1 MDPTFPNLDLSP
13 DGSLLVYLGG
23 DGAGPPQLWL
33 RRWDELNA
41 TPIRGTEDAAH
52 PAISPEG
59 LEVAFDQGGAIR
71 IVPLQGGGPR
81 TLIEVGNSQPVW
93 SPDGEW
99 VYFRNGLGLSRIPAA
114 GGEEE
119 IITEVNRAG
128 GEDGHAFV
136 IVLPGGRKILYQVLA
151 LAAEPSIRAL
161 DLETGQDKVL
171 TLGGYP
177 RFSST
182 GHLLFLDDTATL
194 LAAPFDVEK
203 LELTGAARP
212 LAEQLLMFS
221 NGMGFFKV
229 SEAGKLVY
237 VTEGG
242 GVAGPGRLATPVW
255 VERDGTAR
263 EIDPLWG
270 LTGVPSNSGPVL
282 SPSGARLALSIM
294 NPEGGS
300 DVWVKPLDTG
310 PLLRLTF
317 EGRVNIRTRWSPDG
331 QSLTFLSNR
340 AGNFDIWTKR
350 ADGSDTPELV
360 LDLEAPIWDALYSPD
375 STWLV
380 FREGQDAA
388 ADIYAARLPLDG
400 VLVPLVVTEFQEWA
414 FSLSPNRRWLAY
426 VSNRSGRD
434 EVYVRPF
441 PDAGA
446 SLHQVSTNGGREPV
460 WAHSGRELFYV
471 NGANELVA
479 VQVSSDPGFAPGQQE
494 VLFSVAAYLRN
505 PAVAMYDVS
514 PADRR
519 FVMFRFDDDGPVA
532 SELIWVEN
540 WAEEL
545 RQRVPN

>member
-1 MDPTFPNLDLSP
+1 MASPSDNPLKRLISEIHRRSLWQVLGIYAVASWAVLQVVDTLGGALNLPDGFDSVALALLILGLPIVAATAFLAGGAVRDTTAVREPGRPTDTASHDMAGVAAHTPSGLWRQIAVTFAALFILAAGVAGWSFLRPAPPKPVTRVSVQFPEDQSIDPTFPNLDLSP

-41 TPIRGTEDAAH
+41 TPIRGTEYAAH

-81 TLIEVGNSQPVW
+81 TLIEVGNSRPVW

-177 RFSST
+177 RYSST

-331 QSLTFLSNR
+331 QSLSLPVKSFRKSRRLDQ
-340 AGNFDIWTKR
+340 AGGW
-350 ADGSDTPELV
+350 E
-360 LDLEAPIWDALYSPD
+360 
-375 STWLV
+375 
-380 FREGQDAA
+380 
-388 ADIYAARLPLDG
+388 
-400 VLVPLVVTEFQEWA
+400 
-414 FSLSPNRRWLAY
+414 
-426 VSNRSGRD
+426 
-434 EVYVRPF
+434 
-441 PDAGA
+441 
-446 SLHQVSTNGGREPV
+446 
-460 WAHSGRELFYV
+460 
-471 NGANELVA
+471 
-479 VQVSSDPGFAPGQQE
+479 
-494 VLFSVAAYLRN
+494 
-505 PAVAMYDVS
+505 
-514 PADRR
+514 
-519 FVMFRFDDDGPVA
+519 
-532 SELIWVEN
+532 
-540 WAEEL
+540 
-545 RQRVPN
+545 

>member
-1 MDPTFPNLDLSP
+1 MGAWMERLRQLIHEVHRRSLWQVLGIYAVASWAVLQVVDTLGGALNLPDGFDSVALALLILGLPIVAATAFLAGGAVRDTTAVRETGRPAETASHDMAGVAAHTPSGLWRQIAVTFAALFILAAGVAGWSFLRPAPPKPVTRVSVQFPEDQSIDPTWPDLDLSP

-99 VYFRNGLGLSRIPAA
+99 VYFRNGLGLSRIPTA

-177 RFSST
+177 RYSST

-221 NGMGFFKV
+221 NGRGFFKV

-242 GVAGPGRLATPVW
+242 CGRPRKTGDARMGRERRHSPRNRSPMGLDGSS
-255 VERDGTAR
+255 VEFRSCSF
-263 EIDPLWG
+263 PLWRTPRALDHEPRG
-270 LTGVPSNSGPVL
+270 WVRRLGQAAGH
-282 SPSGARLALSIM
+282 GA
-294 NPEGGS
+294 
-300 DVWVKPLDTG
+300 
-310 PLLRLTF
+310 
-317 EGRVNIRTRWSPDG
+317 
-331 QSLTFLSNR
+331 
-340 AGNFDIWTKR
+340 
-350 ADGSDTPELV
+350 
-360 LDLEAPIWDALYSPD
+360 
-375 STWLV
+375 
-380 FREGQDAA
+380 
-388 ADIYAARLPLDG
+388 
-400 VLVPLVVTEFQEWA
+400 VVTAHVRGKGEHQ
-414 FSLSPNRRWLAY
+414 
-426 VSNRSGRD
+426 D
-434 EVYVRPF
+434 EVVTGRSVFDLPVKSCREF
-441 PDAGA
+441 RHLDQAG
-446 SLHQVSTNGGREPV
+446 GWE
-460 WAHSGRELFYV
+460 
-471 NGANELVA
+471 
-479 VQVSSDPGFAPGQQE
+479 
-494 VLFSVAAYLRN
+494 
-505 PAVAMYDVS
+505 
-514 PADRR
+514 
-519 FVMFRFDDDGPVA
+519 
-532 SELIWVEN
+532 
-540 WAEEL
+540 
-545 RQRVPN
+545 